1 MPARVHRFDNSLK
14 ANNQKSKMKKF
25 PKTLNFVTCSMIKT
39 QHCKF
44 YSIVSLPCYIYS
56 IVTLHCKIYSIVTSH
71 CEIYSIV
78 SILCKVKVLSLPH

>member
-1 MPARVHRFDNSLK
+1 MLARVYRFDNSLK
-14 ANNQKSKMKKF
+14 AKNLKSKMKKF

-71 CEIYSIV
+71 LKFTALSVYS
-78 SILCKVKVLSLPH
+78 VK

>member
-1 MPARVHRFDNSLK
+1 MQARVHRFDNSLK

-44 YSIVSLPCYIYS
+44 YSIVSLPC
-56 IVTLHCKIYSIVTSH
+56 
-71 CEIYSIV
+71 
-78 SILCKVKVLSLPH
+78 